1 MLILPLSIFMTT
13 IFTILIIF
21 RVKTRHMLKYSEK
34 IPGPKTLPILG
45 NALDFGLRHEDYLD
59 RIIQLVK
66 KHLPVVRVWIGPFL
80 IIGVTDPKHIE
91 AVMSSHK
98 HIQKAYFYATLMP
111 WLGTGL
117 LTSWGKK
124 WKVHRKILTP
134 SFHFQI
140 LEKFIDVFNSNGDIL
155 VQRLS
160 SHVNGPKFD
169 ITNYIVTCTLDV
181 ICESTMGVS
190 VKAQSNGTTQYVNAV
205 SRMGE
210 IVMLRSLKPW
220 LYPDT
225 LFAATALK
233 RLQTKCLNVLHRTT
247 ETVIRT
253 RKLDLLAETRNKG
266 AEQREE
272 HVFGRKRHVNF
283 LDLLIE
289 VSSNSGAGLTEL
301 EIREEVDT
309 FMFEGHDTTSSCS
322 LFTLWALAKHQD
334 VQERVLHE
342 LRTIFDNTDRKA
354 KYEDLQAMK
363 YLEQVIKE
371 SLRLY
376 PSVPLFG
383 RELTE
388 DVLVDGYVFPAGSNV
403 IFIPQMTHMN
413 PDYFPDPEKFDP
425 DRFLPEN
432 TVNRHPYCY
441 IPFSAG
447 PRNCIGQKFA
457 MLEVKSLLSKLLR
470 NYKFYLGDPEEKM
483 KLNGELVLR
492 SINGINLKLER
503 RDW

>member
-1 MLILPLSIFMTT
+1 MFLII
-13 IFTILIIF
+13 IFTIIIIF
-21 RVKTRHMLKYSEK
+21 RVKARHLLKYSEK

-45 NALDFGLRHEDYLD
+45 NALDFGLKYEDYLD
-59 RIIQLVK
+59 RIMALVNK
-66 KHLPVVRVWIGPFL
+66 YLPVMRVWIGPFL
-80 IIGVTDPKHIE
+80 IITVTEPNYIEAIMNSQKHIHK
-91 AVMSSHK
+91 AFVYSS
-98 HIQKAYFYATLMP
+98 LMP

-140 LEKFIDVFNSNGDIL
+140 LEQFLDVFKIKGDIL

-160 SHVNGPKFD
+160 RHVNGPRFD
-169 ITNYIVTCTLDV
+169 ITDYIVTCTLDV

-190 VKAQSNGTTQYVNAV
+190 VNAQSNSRTEYVSAV
-205 SRMGE
+205 SSMGN
-210 IVMLRSLKPW
+210 IVMQRSMKPW
-220 LYPDT
+220 LYPEVV
-225 LFAATALK
+225 FAATALK
-233 RLQTKCLNVLHRTT
+233 RLQTKCLDVLHHTT
-247 ETVIRT
+247 NSVIRA
-253 RKLDLLAETRNKG
+253 RKQDLLTEARTKS

-272 HVFGRKRHVNF
+272 DAFGRKRHVNF
-283 LDLLIE
+283 LDLLIKA
-289 VSSNSGAGLTEL
+289 SSNAGAGLTEQ

-309 FMFEGHDTTSSCS
+309 FMFEGHDTTSSCC

-334 VQERVLHE
+334 LQERVLNE
-342 LRTIFDNTDRKA
+342 LRAIFGNSDRDA
-354 KYEDLQAMK
+354 KYGDLQEMK

-376 PSVPLFG
+376 PSVPIFG

-388 DVLVDGYVFPAGSNV
+388 DVLVDGYVFPAGSHAV
-403 IFIPQMTHMN
+403 FIPQITHMN
-413 PDYFPDPEKFDP
+413 PEYFPNPEKFDP

-432 TVNRHPYCY
+432 ILNRHPYCY

-457 MLEVKSLLSKLLR
+457 MLELKSLLSKLLR
-470 NYKFYLGDPEEKM
+470 NYKFSLGDPEEKM
-483 KLNGELVLR
+483 KLIAELVLR
-492 SINGINLKLER
+492 SKNGINLKLEGR
-503 RDW
+503 EW